1 MNKQEYVKLCEIVA
15 DLNVAL
21 CAMDD
26 KQNEGFTNP
35 KKSAKDKVLKAY
47 LMLEKMIIKIDNY
60 DNQ

>member
-1 MNKQEYVKLCEIVA
+1 
-15 DLNVAL
+15 
-21 CAMDD
+21 MDD